1 MFNSIRTSLFAA
13 FVGLISIF
21 LVSVLVI
28 NVFFLDDIF
37 IAGTM
42 QTMEKTSAE
51 LAEALEYEGFSSET
65 LAESSFGSGLFI
77 AVFSEAGVVEFN
89 SGLPRTKMEEPP
101 EKESSER
108 DYYEKD
114 SSEQE
119 LRAPKDRNPV
129 RSEINGEAS
138 ALLKKFLAE
147 PTQEK
152 LFYTEKAGGAR
163 RSVILL
169 KRLDNGKILLMMKPL
184 MPLQESSHLA
194 TVFILVS
201 GAVVLLIGSIGVFL
215 LSGRLTAPILNMDR
229 VARKM
234 AALDFSEAVI
244 VSGRDE
250 LGALGSSIQTMSENL
265 NQTLNELQEAN
276 GKLQLEIERERE
288 LDRQRRRF
296 ISSVSHELRTPLSM
310 IQGYADGLRHGV
322 VEEPIGMKEYC
333 DVIVD
338 ETKKMSG
345 LIRDMLDLSSYEA
358 GAFAYT
364 MGSFD
369 LAQMV
374 RKSAQRVHALINVKD
389 ASVEVEGPD
398 VCMAFGDEGRIGQIL
413 SNFITNAIN
422 HGAEGEAIH
431 VSYGISEGMTTIKVF
446 NRGPQIPV
454 DDLEH
459 IWDPFYKVGEG
470 ALARGAG
477 FGLGLAIAHAIAEA
491 HGGECYAENLEGG
504 VAFSFRWPEASQNE
518 TVQ

>member
-13 FVGLISIF
+13 FVGLISLF

-42 QTMEKTSAE
+42 KTMEKASGE
-51 LAEALEYEGFSSET
+51 LAKALEAGEFSSEI

-77 AVFSEAGVVEFN
+77 AVFSEKGIVEYN

-108 DYYEKD
+108 E
-114 SSEQE
+114 SSEE
-119 LRAPKDRNPV
+119 EPRESKDRTAG
-129 RSEINGEAS
+129 RSQINGEAS
-138 ALLKKFLAE
+138 ALLKKFLTE
-147 PTQEK
+147 PEQK
-152 LFYTEKAGGAR
+152 QLFYTEKAGGAR

-184 MPLQESSHLA
+184 MPLQESSKLA
-194 TVFILVS
+194 TVFILAS
-201 GAVVLLIGSIGVFL
+201 GAVVLLVGSVGVFI

-234 AALDFSEAVI
+234 AALDFSESVI

-250 LGALGSSIQTMSENL
+250 LGALGGSIQTMSENL
-265 NQTLNELQEAN
+265 NRTLNELQAAN

-322 VEEPIGMKEYC
+322 VEERNGIMEYC

-338 ETKKMSG
+338 ETRKMSG

-364 MGSFD
+364 MESFD
-369 LAQMV
+369 LARLV
-374 RKSAQRVHALINVKD
+374 RKNAQRVHALITATE
-389 ASVEVEGPD
+389 ASVEVEGPEI
-398 VCMAFGDEGRIGQIL
+398 CMAYGDEGRIGQVL
-413 SNFITNAIN
+413 SNFVTNALN
-422 HGAEGEAIH
+422 HGAAGEAVR
-431 VSYGISEGMTTIKVF
+431 VSYGIEAGLAHIKVF
-446 NRGPQIPV
+446 NYGPRISEQ
-454 DDLEH
+454 DLEH
-459 IWDPFYKVGEG
+459 IWDPFYKAGDG
-470 ALARGAG
+470 AVSRGAG

-491 HGGECYAENLEGG
+491 HGGECHAENADDG
-504 VAFSFRWPEASQNE
+504 VVFSFRWPEASQNE
-518 TVQ
+518 AL